1 MLHKSLR
8 SWPGAAH
15 DACKCII
22 WWSQCT
28 YLSIF
33 VRAALTAVSG
43 LRRHERSVG
52 WSNGRQTFHNW
63 TQVSYKNSQK
73 CTLQHLQSL
82 TPSYFSPS
90 LYYSLL
96 HLFPPLCL
104 IILLPSSLSLSH
116 SLSSN
121 TSIIG
126 PLIGSLLTSSD
137 NTLSNILMASC
148 LIWLKKRVNY
158 TVVTA
163 SPIPAHWRE
172 CKDQNWLD
180 WATVEPLII
189 SYWD

>member
-1 MLHKSLR
+1 M
-8 SWPGAAH
+8 
-15 DACKCII
+15 
-22 WWSQCT
+22 
-28 YLSIF
+28 
-33 VRAALTAVSG
+33 SG

-63 TQVSYKNSQK
+63 TQVSYKNNQR

-82 TPSYFSPS
+82 APSYFSPS

-96 HLFPPLCL
+96 HLFPPSVSS
-104 IILLPSSLSLSH
+104 SSLPPSLSH
-116 SLSSN
+116 SSLSSN

-158 TVVTA
+158 NVVTA
-163 SPIPAHWRE
+163 GPIPAHWRE

-180 WATVEPLII
+180 WATVEPPII

>member
-1 MLHKSLR
+1 MLASVLFGGLNAFTSQSLSEQHWLQWVVWGDMNEVLAEVMEDKHSTTGHKS
-8 SWPGAAH
+8 P
-15 DACKCII
+15 
-22 WWSQCT
+22 T
-28 YLSIF
+28 
-33 VRAALTAVSG
+33 
-43 LRRHERSVG
+43 
-52 WSNGRQTFHNW
+52 
-63 TQVSYKNSQK
+63 KNNQK

-104 IILLPSSLSLSH
+104 ILLPSFLPL

-148 LIWLKKRVNY
+148 LIWLKKRINCN
-158 TVVTA
+158 VVTA